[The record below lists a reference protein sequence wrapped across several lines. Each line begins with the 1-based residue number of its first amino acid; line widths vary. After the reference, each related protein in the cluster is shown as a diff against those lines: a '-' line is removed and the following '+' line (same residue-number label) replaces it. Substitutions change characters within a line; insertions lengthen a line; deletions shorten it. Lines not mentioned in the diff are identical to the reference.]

1 MQKTLYRSRQN
12 RMIAGVCGG
21 LGEYF
26 NVDPTIVR
34 LIFVLV
40 GLLGGP
46 GLILYIIMAIIVP
59 EAPTNWDDFGG
70 KSKNDWT
77 DDSRL

>member
-1 MQKTLYRSRQN
+1 MQKTLYRSRNN

-21 LGEYF
+21 LAEYF

-34 LIFVLV
+34 LIFVLI
-40 GLLGGP
+40 GLIGGP
-46 GLILYIIMAIIVP
+46 GVILYIIMAIIVP
-59 EAPTNWDDFGG
+59 EAPTGFDSVE
-70 KSKNDWT
+70 KAKNDWD